1 MKTLTTWNPL
11 REMEEFQNRFQ
22 TFFGGFPTFPI
33 RFPKNGERFNTPDW
47 SPLVDIIED
56 DHEYLFKADLPE
68 MKKDEVRVTI
78 EDRVLYISG
87 ERKTENE
94 EKKKKFHRLERFFG
108 REHPLL
114 DLPAGM
120 SMVMGSVAGSSS
132 ASQGSD
138 PRGPPH
144 KCSVIFCSRSSSASA
159 STAAAV
165 SSIRRIIRTGV
176 RDDNAARGPCCSSAA
191 LTPIEGKRRISEN
204 LSAISRAEPSP
215 RPRAATYA
223 ADALLRSEAISD
235 QSSASA
241 RCRRS
246 GSLLRA
252 DRSA

>member
-108 REHPLL
+108 KFERTFTVPEDADTTKIVAEFHDGVLQVH
-114 DLPAGM
+114 LPKR
-120 SMVMGSVAGSSS
+120 
-132 ASQGSD
+132 
-138 PRGPPH
+138 PIPKPP
-144 KCSVIFCSRSSSASA
+144 A
-159 STAAAV
+159 
-165 SSIRRIIRTGV
+165 
-176 RDDNAARGPCCSSAA
+176 
-191 LTPIEGKRRISEN
+191 IEVKV
-204 LSAISRAEPSP
+204 
-215 RPRAATYA
+215 
-223 ADALLRSEAISD
+223 
-235 QSSASA
+235 Q
-241 RCRRS
+241 
-246 GSLLRA
+246 
-252 DRSA
+252 